1 MMTGHP
7 LKFALLL
14 ASAGVLL
21 GCAQSGP
28 LLSRGTTL
36 GTLKTS
42 VSHLEFENSQL
53 RRELAKAKSESRE
66 FEDRLV
72 QEERTNDDLKSRLD
86 DARNLL
92 SQRGNDLGGSSSPP
106 RLEPGSSDPPPAQ
119 TLPAG
124 RSTRK
129 RRKPPFVQIPGRIDA
144 EPPSDSKE
152 KKADD
157 LFETPT
163 TPGRDEFGPHS
174 RRDDLEHWLP
184 VAQAIGES
192 LPKKVR

>member
-1 MMTGHP
+1 MMTGP
-7 LKFALLL
+7 PPKLALLL
-14 ASAGVLL
+14 ASAGLL
-21 GCAQSGP
+21 SGCAQSGP

-53 RRELAKAKSESRE
+53 RRELSKAKSESRE

-92 SQRGNDLGGSSSPP
+92 SQRGYDLGGSSSPSG
-106 RLEPGSSDPPPAQ
+106 LDPGSGDPPPAQ

-124 RSTRK
+124 RSSRK
-129 RRKPPFVQIPGRIDA
+129 RRKPPFVQIPGRIDTV
-144 EPPSDSKE
+144 PPSDA
-152 KKADD
+152 KKGTADD
-157 LFETPT
+157 LFEQPSTPS
-163 TPGRDEFGPHS
+163 RDEFGPQG
-174 RRDDLEHWLP
+174 RRDDLERWLP
-184 VAQAIGES
+184 VAQGMGDEP
-192 LPKKVR
+192 PKKVR